1 MTGNGKAGISH
12 PYGQQSPRKAAF
24 MSKILIIEPDRQ
36 LAEAVAEHIYAYLE
50 LGSEIVDSLEAG
62 GQSFANNHG
71 NYMAVILNL
80 VLSPDNYAPFENI
93 PIIAVTGSLP
103 TSAKK
108 IAFAGNVLDYVQDYS
123 GYNLEYIIT
132 LLKRGLFAESSK
144 ILIVEDEP
152 ALLAL
157 MRNLLSNKGYSV
169 ITAKD
174 DKQALDLIADD
185 PDIYLML
192 IDGDI
197 CEKTGFTLVRTIRKE
212 HKKNQLAI
220 IPLCG
225 RANDYQRVTLLRNGA
240 NDCIDKPFKIEEFH
254 VRVMNNLQL
263 VEVLRELTEN
273 SNRDFLTRL
282 YNRRHFYE
290 IGDKLYESSRR
301 GTMQISLA
309 MLDIDYLKTINDT
322 YGHFTGDKA
331 IKTVADVLLR
341 NLRASDVI
349 ARLGGEEFCVLCT
362 DVKTG
367 EAGKIFERIRRSIG
381 EQEIAIEGGSLQ
393 FTVSAGVTSKISTS
407 LEAMMHTADMLL
419 YQSKQQGRNRVTAD

>member
-1 MTGNGKAGISH
+1 
-12 PYGQQSPRKAAF
+12 

-50 LGSEIVDSLEAG
+50 IDSEIVESLEAA
-62 GQSFANNHG
+62 GQNFADNRD
-71 NYMAVILNL
+71 NYMAVIINL

-93 PIIAVTGSLP
+93 PIIAVTGCLP
-103 TSAKK
+103 TSARKM
-108 IAFAGNVLDYVQDYS
+108 AFAGNVLDYVQDYS
-123 GYNLEYIIT
+123 GYNLEYIVT
-132 LLKRGLFAESSK
+132 LLRRGLLFESSK
-144 ILIVEDEP
+144 ILIAEDEP
-152 ALLAL
+152 TLLAL

-169 ITAKD
+169 ITAKN
-174 DKQALDLIADD
+174 DKQALDLIEND
-185 PDIYLML
+185 PDIHLML
-192 IDGDI
+192 VDGDI
-197 CEKTGFTLVRTIRKE
+197 CEKSGFTLIRSIRKE
-212 HKKNQLAI
+212 YKKNQLAI

-282 YNRRHFYE
+282 YNRRYFYE
-290 IGDKLYESSRR
+290 IGGKLYESSRR

-309 MLDIDYLKTINDT
+309 MLDIDHLKTINDT
-322 YGHFTGDKA
+322 HGHFTGDKA
-331 IKTVADVLLR
+331 IKAVAEVLTC

-367 EAGKIFERIRRSIG
+367 EAEKIFERIRQKVA
-381 EQEIAIEGGSLQ
+381 EQEIAREEGSLH
-393 FTVSAGVTSKISTS
+393 FTISVGVTSRINVS
-407 LEAMMHTADMLL
+407 LEAMMHAADMLL
-419 YQSKQQGRNRVTAD
+419 YQSKQNGRDRVSSD